1 MGIRTTDTPAASG
14 KLGVFSIWAIGVSLV
29 ISGESFGW
37 NIGWSYTGPVLFF
50 VPVLIAAVMY
60 YALIHCLIELACVYP
75 NAEGPHVYTKNAFG
89 RTWGWFVAIAI
100 LFEFLFAAP
109 AIASSVGEYVGF
121 LNNNLGMAPWI
132 ASGFLLLF
140 CVINIFDLSLSVL
153 FAIIL
158 TILAIAELFIFQSS
172 VVTHFSASNL
182 LSNSYGSNDFTS
194 VVQALPFAI
203 WMLLAIEGISLMT
216 RNVRK
221 DNFRKHIAK
230 GYIYSF
236 WTLILLGVSVLFLAG
251 GGISWSSENWEIISN
266 DNHPM
271 PASLAL
277 ILGKN
282 HMITQIFTFLGL
294 FGLIAS
300 LQGVLLAAI
309 TQVEQFIN
317 FAGFSDKQK
326 RMLSSLLVFA
336 ISMLAIWGSQTSFL
350 IELSVFGAVTMYFGT
365 SLSLFKLKKENSS
378 DTMSMEGVSMEN
390 GLNYRHADFS
400 GLKSGTYTIT
410 AMIFSFL
417 CMMALAYLLPYAAL
431 FFLIL
436 AVGLMLSGRLK
447 KNYNL
452 KKL

>member
-1 MGIRTTDTPAASG
+1 MGIRTTDTPTASG
-14 KLGVFSIWAIGVSLV
+14 KLGAFSIWAIGVSLV

-50 VPVLIAAVMY
+50 VPVIISAAMY

-89 RTWGWFVAIAI
+89 KHWGWFIAIAI

-109 AIASSVGEYVGF
+109 AIASSVGEYIGF
-121 LNNNLGMAPWI
+121 LNNNLGIAPWI
-132 ASGFLLLF
+132 ASGFLFLF
-140 CVINIFDLSLSVL
+140 CLINLFDLSLSVL

-158 TILAIAELFIFQSS
+158 TILAIAELFIFQTS
-172 VVTHFSASNL
+172 VITEFSAANLFSNT
-182 LSNSYGSNDFTS
+182 YGTKDFTS

-230 GYIYSF
+230 GYVYSF
-236 WTLILLGVSVLFLAG
+236 WTLIILGVSVLFLAG
-251 GGISWSSENWEIISN
+251 GGIVWNLENWETISN

-277 ILGKN
+277 ILGKS
-282 HMITQIFTFLGL
+282 HIITQVFTFLGL

-309 TQVEQFIN
+309 TQVEQFITIS
-317 FAGFSDKQK
+317 GTSDKQ
-326 RMLSSLLVFA
+326 RRILSSVLVFA
-336 ISMLAIWGSQTSFL
+336 VSMLAIWGSQTSFL

-365 SLSLFKLKKENSS
+365 SLSLFKLRKENS
-378 DTMSMEGVSMEN
+378 DRILDLDGVSLEE
-390 GLNYRHADFS
+390 GLNYRHSDFKDKKP
-400 GLKSGTYTIT
+400 GFYTGAAIV
-410 AMIFSFL
+410 FSFFSML
-417 CMMALAYLLPYAAL
+417 ALAYLLPYAAL
-431 FFLIL
+431 FFVVL
-436 AVGLMLSGRLK
+436 ALGFILSGRLK
-447 KNYNL
+447 K
-452 KKL
+452 KL